1 MIGRRKNGQ
10 CIGDLSEVE
19 GWSWGEEESWKQI
32 SLQWKKSVISELIIV
47 LGKQLQVIARCTLSP
62 CHHGSAYSKWSEIVG
77 D

>member
-1 MIGRRKNGQ
+1 MVSTLEIFLKLKDGHGVERRAGSRSV
-10 CIGDLSEVE
+10 CSE
-19 GWSWGEEESWKQI
+19 
-32 SLQWKKSVISELIIV
+32 KKSVISELIIV